1 MLGLFLVFTTFRARV
16 MPARVVSD
24 LSDAQRQALRKHNT
38 RYVYRFGDGEEAQE
52 SDNFLNHS
60 NGQDVSSAQSL
71 DRCNCIHL
79 VTFFIVLIFVI
90 VTGIWWG
97 RYPLTRVDLTYSI
110 YVFERP
116 GGAGVQAVDA
126 LANYVKGD
134 FCSDKASLKP
144 ASLALYNRNA
154 LPVQLDPSTSLSVW
168 GMLMAVLVITMLF
181 EMYRAGEFLKVILST
196 DLSFLPEILKY
207 DPKAGPD
214 LSRWLEYALTS
225 PWQVIIVAISFHI
238 REAPLLLMLGLLQA
252 LLVLMGYAI
261 EREIDT
267 WTRHKIKSELET
279 QKQDHNYSST
289 AGVVLFVFTG
299 VAHAAVWWMI
309 RTRLLV
315 EQDAVAHCT
324 ANGQKE
330 FAQQFDD
337 FKKILDYIWLA
348 QMILFTVFGFGPPVT
363 LWRAMKVKK
372 EEDLKKTWQTTSFF
386 YSILSIT
393 AKVVLAGLLFA
404 YAVQLKDLQNSQ
416 WVTPTP
422 TPAPSGG

>member
-1 MLGLFLVFTTFRARV
+1 MPTRIVAEFT
-16 MPARVVSD
+16 
-24 LSDAQRQALRKHNT
+24 DAQRQAMRKHNA
-38 RYVYRFGDGEEAQE
+38 RYVYRFGDDGEEARE
-52 SDNFLNHS
+52 SDNFLNNS
-60 NGQDVSSAQSL
+60 NVKDASGVGQWTAYASKHL
-71 DRCNCIHL
+71 DKCSCIHL

-90 VTGIWWG
+90 VTGIWWD

-110 YVFERP
+110 YVFEGP

-134 FCSDKASLKP
+134 FCSLDDDGEARFKP

-181 EMYRAGEFLKVILST
+181 EMYRAGEFLKEIISR

-225 PWQVIIVAISFHI
+225 PWQVIIVAVSFHI
-238 REAPLLLMLGLLQA
+238 REAPLLLMLGMLQA

-267 WTRHKIKSELET
+267 WARHKIKSIPGS
-279 QKQDHNYSST
+279 QNQDHNYSST

-299 VAHAAVWWMI
+299 VAHAAIWWMI

-324 ANGQKE
+324 ANGQPEFAKE
-330 FAQQFDD
+330 FKD
-337 FKKILDYIWLA
+337 FKHILNLIWGA
-348 QMILFTVFGFGPPVT
+348 QFGLFTVFGLGPPVT
-363 LWRAMKVKK
+363 LLRAWKVER